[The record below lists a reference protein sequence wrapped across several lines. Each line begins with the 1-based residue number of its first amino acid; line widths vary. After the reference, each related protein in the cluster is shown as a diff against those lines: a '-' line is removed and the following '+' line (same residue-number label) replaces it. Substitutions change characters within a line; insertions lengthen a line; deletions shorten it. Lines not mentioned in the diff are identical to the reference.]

1 MKRCSYKTATT
12 CNRKFLRKLLRSG
25 YTGACPRNSWTFT
38 GLGGTYE
45 WMQGSL
51 NKELFRRAGCFLG
64 QGGPPLRPRPPP
76 DSNNRADSNIRDGRL
91 RNATF
96 RAACVQVRHLL
107 RLSTG
112 WRGIRLRGRL
122 PSSLKCVAALRSD
135 SVVNSIDRGQ
145 LVSGADV
152 KSRIVQQILD

>member
-12 CNRKFLRKLLRSG
+12 CNRKMLRKLLRSG

-38 GLGGTYE
+38 GLGRTYE

-51 NKELFRRAGCFLG
+51 NKEFFRRAGCFLG
-64 QGGPPLRPRPPP
+64 QGGLSTRPRPAP
-76 DSNNRADSNIRDGRL
+76 DSNIREGRL

-96 RAACVQVRHLL
+96 RAACVQARHLL